1 MTKLQPLCKHVCLP
15 LYQTFNKQQSDEL
28 LKTESRT
35 TARQQQNVIAI
46 SSSSLVKDFQAVPFL
61 VLPVQVMRGSFYVS
75 FNLMAVGCNSQRSKF
90 DRFRD
95 KAPLGFHTI
104 EVFLTSDPDFR

>member
-46 SSSSLVKDFQAVPFL
+46 SSSSLVKIFL

-75 FNLMAVGCNSQRSKF
+75 FNLIAVECNSQR
-90 DRFRD
+90 
-95 KAPLGFHTI
+95 
-104 EVFLTSDPDFR
+104 

>member
-1 MTKLQPLCKHVCLP
+1 MTKLQPLCKHVSLP

-46 SSSSLVKDFQAVPFL
+46 SSSSLVKIFKPFL
-61 VLPVQVMRGSFYVS
+61 FLLPVQVMRGSFYVS
-75 FNLMAVGCNSQRSKF
+75 FNLMAVECNSQRSKF

-104 EVFLTSDPDFR
+104 EVFLTSDPDFN

>member
-46 SSSSLVKDFQAVPFL
+46 SSSSLVKIFL

-75 FNLMAVGCNSQRSKF
+75 FNLMAVECNSQRSKF